1 MNSSGNTESDGP
13 HGWLATLS
21 AKVVAGASG
30 LYDPTSARDTARY
43 INLVRRNVLQIKIPA
58 LILLTASLKA
68 SSRTAKVLQTI
79 DLDCETGTEQKDI

>member
-1 MNSSGNTESDGP
+1 M
-13 HGWLATLS
+13 ARTLS

-58 LILLTASLKA
+58 LILLTANLKA